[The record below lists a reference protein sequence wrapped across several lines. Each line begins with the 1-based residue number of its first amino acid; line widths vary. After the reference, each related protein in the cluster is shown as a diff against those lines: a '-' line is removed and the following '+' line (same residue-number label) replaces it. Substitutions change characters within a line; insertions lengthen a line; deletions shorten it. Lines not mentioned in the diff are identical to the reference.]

1 MAFPAA
7 GETIG
12 PEMNVEEVPPE
23 VDRDALLAG
32 AQFADAY
39 RVTVEDGGLDA
50 RRAAEKLF
58 ARGPRWLEAL
68 FVLRAF
74 IVAPFGLK
82 ASGLGEPSVGGV
94 FGIFPV
100 LDESPERM
108 VLGFDDRH
116 LDRIVVDITPSARSR
131 QVTTTTL
138 VKTHNLLGRVYL
150 AAILPFHRLI
160 ARVMLRRVFYQQTY

>member
-1 MAFPAA
+1 
-7 GETIG
+7 
-12 PEMNVEEVPPE
+12 MNVEEVPPQ

-68 FVLRAF
+68 FVLRAI

-82 ASGLGEPSVGGV
+82 ASGLGEPSVGGII
-94 FGIFPV
+94 GIFPV
-100 LDESPERM
+100 LGETPERM
-108 VLGFDDRH
+108 VLG
-116 LDRIVVDITPSARSR
+116 S
-131 QVTTTTL
+131 TTIIWIFALSLT
-138 VKTHNLLGRVYL
+138 
-150 AAILPFHRLI
+150 
-160 ARVMLRRVFYQQTY
+160 